1 MKQKE
6 RKGFLKTLCILSFIG
21 ITVWI
26 IRDIQ
31 MYFDYKSMVGSLNK
45 ESFLVGIAL
54 NMLILFGVVLM
65 MNLRKIGFY
74 IYALLQLVWLVL
86 PLIIGTWVDTYFG
99 FLILPAVVFTPVF
112 IALYGNNLKYM
123 H

>member
-1 MKQKE
+1 MKQYE
-6 RKGFLKTLCILSFIG
+6 RKSFLTTLCILSFIG
-21 ITVWI
+21 IALWI
-26 IRDIQ
+26 VRDIR

-54 NMLILFGVVLM
+54 NVMILFGVVLM
-65 MNLRKIGFY
+65 MKLRKAGFY
-74 IYALLQLVWLVL
+74 LYAFLQLVWLVL

-112 IALYGNNLKYM
+112 IALYGKNLKYM